1 MKIKFSLEEKSG
13 FFTNLGKL
21 LQSGVSIDEALAFV
35 AKRYDS
41 KKREVISGVLKSVQG
56 GKDFSLSI
64 FQAKIADKFLSDIF
78 KSAEMSGR
86 LSEEL
91 LSAGAFLSKEDK
103 FVKELKKNLFY
114 PIFILSMGSLLFAFI
129 LFYLIPSYVS
139 MFSQNGIPLPLV
151 TKILIKASTM
161 WPLFLIFGIVFS
173 GIFFKFISH
182 PTKKLAIPIIGEI
195 FKHKILKGVSFSIGH
210 QLGAGI
216 PLLTAINS
224 IDDHFL
230 LPKISKI
237 SKKITNGEMASSAFA
252 SDPFFTKEFLL
263 YLELG
268 EKGGEL
274 SSSFLS
280 LGDYFAEKVDEG
292 LKKVV
297 KFVEPVSTIMVGLF
311 VGFAAI
317 GVLLPIF
324 SMTSSLLK

>member
-139 MFSQNGIPLPLV
+139 MFSQNGIPLLRGMLQQ
-151 TKILIKASTM
+151 TKALHSI
-161 WPLFLIFGIVFS
+161 FLTFQ
-173 GIFFKFISH
+173 
-182 PTKKLAIPIIGEI
+182 PI
-195 FKHKILKGVSFSIGH
+195 
-210 QLGAGI
+210 
-216 PLLTAINS
+216 
-224 IDDHFL
+224 
-230 LPKISKI
+230 
-237 SKKITNGEMASSAFA
+237 
-252 SDPFFTKEFLL
+252 
-263 YLELG
+263 
-268 EKGGEL
+268 
-274 SSSFLS
+274 
-280 LGDYFAEKVDEG
+280 
-292 LKKVV
+292 
-297 KFVEPVSTIMVGLF
+297 
-311 VGFAAI
+311 
-317 GVLLPIF
+317 
-324 SMTSSLLK
+324 